1 MTREDIAKRLVS
13 FQDLKERWGYKFV
26 QGARKR
32 ARFDRKF
39 PEPIK
44 VAGNGARIFWLP
56 DIEEYEKLRGK
67 IDVANNR
74 YTFYETRKEF
84 ESKSREEREKQ
95 RGYPYRNEE
104 WEEIKN
110 RE

>member
-1 MTREDIAKRLVS
+1 MTRDDIAKRLVS

-26 QGARKR
+26 QGARRR
-32 ARFDRKF
+32 AQFDRKF

-56 DIEEYEKLRGK
+56 DIEEYEKMRGGIQVK
-67 IDVANNR
+67 EG
-74 YTFYETRKEF
+74 YYSFYETREEF

-95 RGYPYRNEE
+95 RGCRYSDRA